1 MELFFE
7 QLLNGVA
14 MGAIYSLITLGLALV
29 YGVLRILH
37 VAHAAVYTAGAYVGL
52 YVFTVTDSLMAA
64 VGMAMAVCA
73 LLGVAVEKFVYTP
86 LLKYPPFVP
95 LIGSIAGFLGLEE
108 IFRIIGGPYIISF
121 PAELPFG
128 GFTARGVIVSPAI
141 IAIYAVSAVVL

>member
-95 LIGSIAGFLGLEE
+95 LIG
-108 IFRIIGGPYIISF
+108 
-121 PAELPFG
+121 
-128 GFTARGVIVSPAI
+128 
-141 IAIYAVSAVVL
+141 